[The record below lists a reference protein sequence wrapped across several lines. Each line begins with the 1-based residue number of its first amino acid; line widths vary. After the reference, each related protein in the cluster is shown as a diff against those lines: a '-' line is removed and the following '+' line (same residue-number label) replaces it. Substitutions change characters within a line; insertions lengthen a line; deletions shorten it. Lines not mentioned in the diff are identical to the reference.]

1 MAEYKL
7 LGGPFR
13 RFSTH
18 EPARLSGGEGNSVS
32 CFGSAGITGW
42 RHQLAEN
49 LRRNLRS
56 ALSELAHRCRQRP
69 PERGWHGEA
78 GEPLLQ
84 GLHPP
89 AMGPFLGRRIEE

>member
-7 LGGPFR
+7 LASPLR

-32 CFGSAGITGW
+32 RFGSAGVTSR
-42 RHQLAEN
+42 RHQLAED
-49 LRRNLRS
+49 LGGNLRS
-56 ALSELAHRCRQRP
+56 ALAKLVHRRRQRA

-89 AMGPFLGRRIEE
+89 AMGPFLRRRIEK